1 MTFWP
6 ADFCKFQKIHRE
18 NTGLGISFK
27 KFSTF
32 FHNSSGWP
40 FKIIWYDFLLDD
52 LQFQCRSSKNI
63 LLEWSTVSIYLYIRT
78 CFWVVEIFLNV
89 HNVKIYIEMK
99 IFDSIWTSLAF
110 SSNLKPFFI
119 SEVNRIWKFV
129 LQAKLFNQKDSF
141 WSQLG

>member
-27 KFSTF
+27 KFSAF

-52 LQFQCRSSKNI
+52 LQF
-63 LLEWSTVSIYLYIRT
+63 
-78 CFWVVEIFLNV
+78 NV
-89 HNVKIYIEMK
+89 DHQK
-99 IFDSIWTSLAF
+99 T
-110 SSNLKPFFI
+110 FF
-119 SEVNRIWKFV
+119 
-129 LQAKLFNQKDSF
+129 
-141 WSQLG
+141 